1 MELKETLRSA
11 LDALKIQPLRFLL
24 TMLGIII
31 GITAVIIISSV
42 GQGVVA
48 YITNELNSFGTNFF
62 QINPGTNLVATM
74 TGGGEPITTED
85 VDAIK
90 AANIPN
96 VQTIMAFS
104 VTSRVVSTDLDSFTT
119 NIYGLTP
126 EAMDLLKPEIV
137 YGEFISEDDANSRVA
152 VIGTDVVKELYGE
165 GVNPVG
171 ESVKIGDI
179 RFNII
184 GVSKS
189 GGTLFG
195 SYFNNAI
202 NIPLKTLQNQITGR
216 DEIVEI
222 DVGVYDTKYISETMN
237 EVEWVLKNHRNIA
250 DDEDN
255 DFVITDFTTAL
266 NTFET
271 ITNLLTLFVTGI
283 SGISLVVGGVGV
295 MNIMLVSVTERTKE
309 IGLLKSIGAK
319 RRDILTQFLI
329 ESSVMTTLGGLIG
342 ILIGLIATYL
352 ISLTAKIP
360 FTPNLLWLFISVAIS
375 SLVGIVFGLYPA
387 IKASKLHPIDAL
399 RFE

>member
-1 MELKETLRSA
+1 MELKETIRSA
-11 LDALKIQPLRFLL
+11 LDALRIHPLRFLL

-31 GITAVIIISSV
+31 GITAVIVISSV
-42 GQGVVA
+42 GQGVVK

-74 TGGGEPITTED
+74 TGGGEPITTKD
-85 VDAIK
+85 VDAII

-96 VQTIMAFS
+96 IQTVMSFS
-104 VTSRVVSTDLDSFTT
+104 VTSRMVATELDSFTA

-137 YGEFISEDDANSRVA
+137 HGEFISEDDANSRVA
-152 VIGTDVVKELYGE
+152 VIGTDVVKELFGE

-171 ESVKIGDI
+171 ESIKIGDI
-179 RFNII
+179 RFVII

-202 NIPLKTLQNQITGR
+202 NIPLKTLQNQIMGR

-222 DVGVYDTKYISETMN
+222 DVGVYDTKYISETMD

-319 RRDILTQFLI
+319 RRDILAQFLI
-329 ESSVMTTLGGLIG
+329 ESSVMTTFGGLIG
-342 ILIGLIATYL
+342 ILIGIIVTYF
-352 ISLTAKIP
+352 ISLFAKIP
-360 FTPNLLWLFISVAIS
+360 FTLNLLWLLISVLIS
-375 SLVGIVFGLYPA
+375 SLVGIIFGLYPA
-387 IKASKLHPIDAL
+387 IKASKLHPIEAL